1 MKRSV
6 KTISL
11 EYGDARIKFYEID
24 LKTTS
29 NNIPYLHSHC
39 YYELHFLAGDTFV
52 CSLKDREIKLKRNE
66 FIIVPPR
73 DSSPHKQRNLPPGK
87 AICDLYVH

>member
-29 NNIPYLHSHC
+29 NNIPYLHIWKIPFPDL
-39 YYELHFLAGDTFV
+39 Y
-52 CSLKDREIKLKRNE
+52 
-66 FIIVPPR
+66 
-73 DSSPHKQRNLPPGK
+73 K
-87 AICDLYVH
+87 AITMMMYWVIFS